1 MERSPRVLRQPKS
14 FRDVKAANVDPEHTL
29 RLHIPP
35 HAFYTDD
42 RPKRQPRSIVP
53 ETESVS
59 SASSIAASRS
69 SSTGA
74 GIGPRHF
81 YASTG
86 EHQPTSTAESSS
98 AQAVR
103 RVAGR
108 ISAES
113 DVDQTLSNALFRMS
127 NDLEQVIPALSCLL
141 YLATPPSGKHG
152 AEHAAPPR
160 QVSADALAFIGSM
173 GDGLSSSSRLQRPP
187 GWGEASPVRPATR
200 PAGFLARAGCAEFA
214 VTRRAPAGAAPPAA
228 ERRGPVEPERQPRGR
243 GRGRPGRFLEAPER
257 AGPAL
262 RPRPCAAERWLA
274 GRRRGRVPVAAAGH
288 ARAAGARRPG
298 FLDVHV
304 GGRRRRRADPQGLCR
319 RL

>member
-1 MERSPRVLRQPKS
+1 VAAVGATVALVEAWMERSPRVLRQPKS
-14 FRDVKAANVDPEHTL
+14 FRDVKAAYVVPQHTL

-35 HAFYTDD
+35 QAFYTDD
-42 RPKRQPRSIVP
+42 RPKRQPRSVVL
-53 ETESVS
+53 ESVS
-59 SASSIAASRS
+59 SASCFVASRS

-103 RVAGR
+103 RVADR

-127 NDLEQVIPALSCLL
+127 SDLEQVIRALSCLL
-141 YLATPPSGKHG
+141 YLATSQSGKHG

-173 GDGLSSSSRLQRPP
+173 GDGPSSPSRLQRPP
-187 GWGEASPVRPATR
+187 GWGEASPVRPATAPRRLSRARGLRRVCCDAPR
-200 PAGFLARAGCAEFA
+200 PRSGGATSSRAARASGTREPAA
-214 VTRRAPAGAAPPAA
+214 RARRRMVWTISGSSRARGPRPPPPPLRRRA
-228 ERRGPVEPERQPRGR
+228 
-243 GRGRPGRFLEAPER
+243 
-257 AGPAL
+257 
-262 RPRPCAAERWLA
+262 LA
-274 GRRRGRVPVAAAGH
+274 GR
-288 ARAAGARRPG
+288 
-298 FLDVHV
+298 
-304 GGRRRRRADPQGLCR
+304 
-319 RL
+319 